1 MDKLEQ
7 MEQIDEYGK
16 CRMVKIKKKCMKLLE
31 IGFEKLCESGFASR
45 TINPER

>member
-1 MDKLEQ
+1 MEQ
-7 MEQIDEYGK
+7 MEQIDEFGK
-16 CRMVKIKKKCMKLLE
+16 CRMVKIKKKKKCMKLLE